1 MKRMQ
6 PGRLSEAEATEL
18 VARLSTEH
26 GHALPEVVKS
36 ARALVMTA
44 RATRANVDLL
54 ISTGAV
60 EPIVELLSSKSVE
73 VRLTSTCSLATH
85 FLIQKSEKSLCG
97 TGAGVRLPRTRRA
110 VGV

>member
-1 MKRMQ
+1 MQ
-6 PGRLSEAEATEL
+6 PGRISEAEATEL

-73 VRLTSTCSLATH
+73 VRLTSTCSLATQ
-85 FLIQKSEKSLCG
+85 FLIQI
-97 TGAGVRLPRTRRA
+97 
-110 VGV
+110 